1 MSKTVDAGLDSATPL
16 YFQRELPHKNG
27 KMEVFSG
34 SNMDYEE
41 ISVSGNRIYV
51 EQEHLERLFETSYR
65 HEAVGTAEEKGTG
78 LGLILSRE
86 FLEKIIARY
95 GWRAGLYG
103 AVILYLPCRK

>member
-1 MSKTVDAGLDSATPL
+1 
-16 YFQRELPHKNG
+16 
-27 KMEVFSG
+27 
-34 SNMDYEE
+34 MDYEE
-41 ISVSGNRIYV
+41 ISISGNRICV

-65 HEAVGTAEEKGTG
+65 HEAVGTAKEKGTR

>member
-1 MSKTVDAGLDSATPL
+1 M
-16 YFQRELPHKNG
+16 
-27 KMEVFSG
+27 KMERWEHFFE

-41 ISVSGNRIYV
+41 VSVPGNRIGI
-51 EQEHLERLFETSYR
+51 EQEHLEKLFEISCR

-95 GWRAGLYG
+95 ELRASLDG
-103 AVILYLPCRK
+103 AVILYLPCPK